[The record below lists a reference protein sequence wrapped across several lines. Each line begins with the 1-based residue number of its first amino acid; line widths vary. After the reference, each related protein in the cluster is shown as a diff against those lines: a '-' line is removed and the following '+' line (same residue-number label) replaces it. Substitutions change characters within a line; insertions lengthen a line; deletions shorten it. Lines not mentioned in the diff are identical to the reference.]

1 MSKWFFLAVLMIAYS
16 LSSLVPC
23 IKNREGNQ
31 TSGGAEK
38 ALDIGQVVLSVV
50 LLILSCGIIIKEFI

>member
-23 IKNREGNQ
+23 IKNRKGNQ